1 MQANYLTE
9 EENKALQIMEEAE
22 LGGRKPQGWVRW
34 LVFGLAVS
42 WSLFQLY
49 ATYLG
54 TLPDIVFRPAHL
66 GFAFALVFLVYPYG
80 KKSSRRQVPWADWIL
95 GLLAVGCAFYVLREG
110 SNMIDARGGF
120 GNRSDI
126 LFGSTAIVMLL
137 LGAWRALGPAMPII
151 AMVFIAYALIGPAGM
166 LKFSLPGALGN
177 LHGGAQWKSVVNQL
191 FMNTGDS
198 IWGTALGVSA
208 TTVFVFV
215 LFGALLDRAGAG
227 KFFTDLAF
235 SLLGGFRGG
244 PAKASIIASALNGIV
259 SGSSVSNVV
268 TGGNFTIA
276 AMKRSGYSP
285 EKAGAIEVASSSNGQ
300 MMPPVMGAAAFLMA
314 DFLQIPYAQLI
325 IMAIIPALLAYG
337 TLLMVADLEAAKL
350 GLRGLPRNEL
360 PSFGQTLR
368 AGWHYLVP
376 LTYMIWALVIAQ
388 ISPERAALNTIFIM
402 LPIIIAQEIVRYTR
416 QGDALMGLRSG
427 GQMILDGLETGARN
441 MVGIAVATGVAGMII
456 GMVLIT
462 NLGTGLTE
470 LLEALSFGK
479 IIIALVLAQLV
490 SLLLGMGLPTTANYV
505 VMASLIVP
513 VLLKLAE
520 NNGIEVERV
529 QAHMFAFYF
538 GIMADSTP
546 PVALAAYAAAA
557 IAKANPFQ
565 TGVQG
570 FIYELRT
577 ALLAYM
583 IFFNAELLLVKE
595 IGANNA
601 VTWVSWPEGLW
612 VTLTAFL
619 GLTAFSGF
627 TMGYLAGLLNWTQ
640 RILLLVAGLL
650 MLPNSLLYDFIGL
663 GLLTLV
669 LVWQIGGRRKAKGAR

>member
-1 MQANYLTE
+1 M
-9 EENKALQIMEEAE
+9 
-22 LGGRKPQGWVRW
+22 
-34 LVFGLAVS
+34 
-42 WSLFQLY
+42 
-49 ATYLG
+49 
-54 TLPDIVFRPAHL
+54 
-66 GFAFALVFLVYPYG
+66 
-80 KKSSRRQVPWADWIL
+80 
-95 GLLAVGCAFYVLREG
+95 
-110 SNMIDARGGF
+110 
-120 GNRSDI
+120 
-126 LFGSTAIVMLL
+126 
-137 LGAWRALGPAMPII
+137 
-151 AMVFIAYALIGPAGM
+151 
-166 LKFSLPGALGN
+166 
-177 LHGGAQWKSVVNQL
+177 
-191 FMNTGDS
+191 
-198 IWGTALGVSA
+198 
-208 TTVFVFV
+208 
-215 LFGALLDRAGAG
+215 
-227 KFFTDLAF
+227 
-235 SLLGGFRGG
+235 
-244 PAKASIIASALNGIV
+244 
-259 SGSSVSNVV
+259 
-268 TGGNFTIA
+268 
-276 AMKRSGYSP
+276 
-285 EKAGAIEVASSSNGQ
+285 
-300 MMPPVMGAAAFLMA
+300 
-314 DFLQIPYAQLI
+314 
-325 IMAIIPALLAYG
+325 
-337 TLLMVADLEAAKL
+337 
-350 GLRGLPRNEL
+350 
-360 PSFGQTLR
+360 
-368 AGWHYLVP
+368 
-376 LTYMIWALVIAQ
+376 
-388 ISPERAALNTIFIM
+388 
-402 LPIIIAQEIVRYTR
+402 R

-640 RILLLVAGLL
+640 RTLLLVAGLL
-650 MLPNSLLYDFIGL
+650 MLPNSSLYDFIGL

-669 LVWQIGGRRKAKGAR
+669 LVWQIGGRRKAKGER

>member
-1 MQANYLTE
+1 
-9 EENKALQIMEEAE
+9 
-22 LGGRKPQGWVRW
+22 
-34 LVFGLAVS
+34 
-42 WSLFQLY
+42 
-49 ATYLG
+49 
-54 TLPDIVFRPAHL
+54 
-66 GFAFALVFLVYPYG
+66 
-80 KKSSRRQVPWADWIL
+80 
-95 GLLAVGCAFYVLREG
+95 
-110 SNMIDARGGF
+110 
-120 GNRSDI
+120 
-126 LFGSTAIVMLL
+126 
-137 LGAWRALGPAMPII
+137 
-151 AMVFIAYALIGPAGM
+151 
-166 LKFSLPGALGN
+166 
-177 LHGGAQWKSVVNQL
+177 
-191 FMNTGDS
+191 
-198 IWGTALGVSA
+198 
-208 TTVFVFV
+208 VFVFV